1 MSNNIETNPVQ
12 LFLAVY
18 FYLLESEL
26 NNSYNELSKVKFQS
40 EEANTDEHLKKYFQK
55 YILDNNDI
63 SKTKLKSVLI
73 KNDTKTNTIDISKL
87 ITYKIMNVFL
97 PEELSKEQKEDITRS
112 KKSVY
117 TNPDLYLEIS
127 NGKNSCFEPLE
138 LKSTK
143 NNNIPGSSVQQVLP
157 FEWVI
162 FVKRNKDSVT
172 ISTGYYIN
180 SITEKLPFPDRS
192 PRPQIGF
199 KTLTNWNKENRTI
212 AENTLVI
219 QNTDKLNDEKIKH
232 LTDWQDYLA
241 SEWLNI
247 IKTNEAKNNEKW
259 FNNALRKFAVKFLE
273 YSEKLSESERKAL
286 KKKLN
291 SLIK

>member
-18 FYLLESEL
+18 FYLLEKEL
-26 NNSYNELSKVKFQS
+26 NNSENELSKVKFQS
-40 EEANTDEHLKKYFQK
+40 EEANTDEFLKKYFQK
-55 YILDNNDI
+55 YILEHNDI

-73 KNDTKTNTIDISKL
+73 KNDTKSNTIDIGKL
-87 ITYKIMNVFL
+87 ITYKITNVFL

-117 TNPDLYLEIS
+117 TNPDLFLEIS
-127 NGKNSCFEPLE
+127 AGKNTCFESLE

-143 NNNIPGSSVQQVLP
+143 NNNISGTSVQQVSP

-162 FVKRNKDSVT
+162 FVKRNKDSIT

-180 SITEKLPFPDRS
+180 SITKKLPFPDRS

-199 KTLTNWNKENRTI
+199 KTLTNWNKANRVI
-212 AENTLVI
+212 DENTLI
-219 QNTDKLNDEKIKH
+219 IKNTNKLNDEKIKL

-247 IKTNEAKNNEKW
+247 IKTDEAKNNEKW
-259 FNNALRKFAVKFLE
+259 FNNALRKFTIKFLE